1 MDPNT
6 AFYIVSSVRR
16 RPPQAT
22 RRVGPSYNTLEQ
34 ASRALT
40 FLRSKLP
47 AMMRLH
53 IEQDVRR
60 DRDDI

>member
-1 MDPNT
+1 M
-6 AFYIVSSVRR
+6 
-16 RPPQAT
+16 

-47 AMMRLH
+47 AILRLH